1 MAYTVT
7 PLTTSLTLDQATSI
21 IDAALAAA
29 REHEISPLTV
39 VVLDAGGHQIALK
52 REDGCGIIR
61 VEVAVA
67 KAYGALGMGVS
78 GRVFGQR
85 LSSKPVFATGLSA
98 VASGQFLAVPGG
110 VLILDEAGA
119 AIGAVGVSGDNS
131 ERDEFAAI
139 SGIAAAGFASEPS
152 EPLPD
157 WNA

>member
-1 MAYTVT
+1 MAHTLT
-7 PLTTSLTLDQATSI
+7 PLTVALTLEQATSI
-21 IDAALAAA
+21 VDASLSAA
-29 REHEISPLTV
+29 REHELLPLTV
-39 VVLDAGGHQIALK
+39 VVLDTGGHQIALK

-85 LSSKPVFATGLSA
+85 LSSKPVFATSLST
-98 VASGQFLAVPGG
+98 VSGGQFLAVPGG
-110 VLILDEAGA
+110 VLILDDAGA

-139 SGIAAAGFASEPS
+139 SGISAAGFASEPA